1 MNTRSRP
8 HIPRNDF
15 TSVRLPQG
23 GQSRIFCTVVSS
35 ATLPSY
41 VQQCPTTTA
50 DGAQAV
56 NFFPLNV
63 PPYAFTLCNTRLRL
77 LRCSQMNLL
86 IPGFLGIVEWFWWP
100 PLDQDLQW
108 YCRSCHQCQV
118 RQINK
123 IVIPPTVATPASLFR
138 RVHM

>member
-8 HIPRNDF
+8 HVPRNDF

-77 LRCSQMNLL
+77 LRCSQTNLL
-86 IPGFLGIVEWFWWP
+86 IPGFPGIVSTIPSSNSYRVSGPFNGTSSTNDSVMWGISF
-100 PLDQDLQW
+100 
-108 YCRSCHQCQV
+108 CR
-118 RQINK
+118 INT
-123 IVIPPTVATPASLFR
+123 ISPCMI
-138 RVHM
+138 

>member
-8 HIPRNDF
+8 HVPRNDF

-23 GQSRIFCTVVSS
+23 GQSWILCTVISS

-63 PPYAFTLCNTRLRL
+63 PPYAFTLCNTWLRL

-86 IPGFLGIVEWFWWP
+86 VPGFLGIISTIPSSNLYWVTGPFNSTLSTNGSVMWGI
-100 PLDQDLQW
+100 LS
-108 YCRSCHQCQV
+108 CR
-118 RQINK
+118 IN
-123 IVIPPTVATPASLFR
+123 IISPC
-138 RVHM
+138 